1 MTPFAYRQG
10 GGAHMDHILGHGPQ
24 PRPSGLRRLP
34 QGISAMAGVRR
45 VGHTA
50 FGLLPATK
58 TQALIRLLA
67 SAKVMG

>member
-10 GGAHMDHILGHGPQ
+10 GGARMDHIPGDERQ
-24 PRPSGLRRLP
+24 CRPSGLRRLP
-34 QGISAMAGVRR
+34 QGISAMAGVRCA
-45 VGHTA
+45 GHTA